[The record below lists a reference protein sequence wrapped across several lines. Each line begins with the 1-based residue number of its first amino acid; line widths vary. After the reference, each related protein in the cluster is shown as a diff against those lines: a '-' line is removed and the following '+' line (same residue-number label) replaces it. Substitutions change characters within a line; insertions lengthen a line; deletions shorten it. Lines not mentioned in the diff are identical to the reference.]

1 MDELEFLKNS
11 WKNSQ
16 NNYPKY
22 NKDELYNML
31 HKKSSSIVK
40 WIMIISIIELV
51 LISGLDLIIKN
62 NSSDD
67 EMLHKFHLYYIIKT
81 LTYLHYSIIICF
93 VITFYKSF
101 KRISVTDNLK
111 RLLSS
116 ILYVKKVTNFYV
128 IYNITAMIIT
138 SIIFT
143 IAAIIYDPLFTDNTL
158 KIEKYKLYFM
168 FGIAI
173 LIVFSILIGGY
184 YLLYKLI
191 YGRLIRKLTINYEE
205 LKKLDL

>member
-1 MDELEFLKNS
+1 M
-11 WKNSQ
+11 
-16 NNYPKY
+16 
-22 NKDELYNML
+22 
-31 HKKSSSIVK
+31 
-40 WIMIISIIELV
+40 
-51 LISGLDLIIKN
+51 
-62 NSSDD
+62 
-67 EMLHKFHLYYIIKT
+67 
-81 LTYLHYSIIICF
+81 
-93 VITFYKSF
+93 ITFYKSF

-116 ILYVKKVTNFYV
+116 ILFVKKVTNFYV